1 MPRTKKPVDMSMHS
15 VKVPLTDTQLRKL
28 AKGQG
33 VRVNPKAGCTAYD
46 VWCKAGKCK
55 RMERMMTKGKG
66 FALKFD
72 PEEMDENV
80 EVEGG
85 RINFKKIGRTL
96 RSTAKAVGKFYRE
109 KVRPVVGPKIREAV
123 KKAIE
128 EGIPLAGEY
137 LGAVTG
143 QPEIVAAA
151 TSGPV
156 KRFAKKAAEKG
167 TEKLSKLTGAFGM
180 QMMPE
185 KGGALKMD
193 KGLAAQIEKMEHP
206 KIIAYK
212 AQLQD
217 NYSPFLNPKHPAMH
231 PTLPMPDNSLPLI
244 RQMSGKGLYMKG
256 NGLFASTAGM
266 GMGSPMDPALPPID
280 NSTYYM

>member
-1 MPRTKKPVDMSMHS
+1 MPRTKKVVETGMKSI
-15 VKVPLTDTQLRKL
+15 KLPLTDAQLRKL

-46 VWCKAGKCK
+46 VWCNAAKCN
-55 RMERMMTKGKG
+55 RMQKMMTKGKG

-72 PEEMDENV
+72 PEEMEENV
-80 EVEGG
+80 ETEGG
-85 RINFKKIGRTL
+85 RINFKKIGKTL
-96 RSTAKAVGKFYRE
+96 RSTAKAIGKFYRE
-109 KVRPVVGPKIREAV
+109 KVRPVVGPKIKEAV
-123 KKAIE
+123 KTAIE
-128 EGIPLAGEY
+128 QGIPLAGEY

-151 TSGPV
+151 TSAPV

-180 QMMPE
+180 AKVPE
-185 KGGALKMD
+185 KTKGGAMKMD
-193 KGLAAQIEKMEHP
+193 KSFAKQVYKMEHP
-206 KIIAYK
+206 KIIPYK

-231 PTLPMPDNSLPLI
+231 PTLPMADNSLPLI
-244 RQMSGKGLYMKG
+244 GRGLYVQGKGL
-256 NGLFASTAGM
+256 FAATTGGAV
-266 GMGSPMDPALPPID
+266 GSPMDPALPPID
-280 NSTYYM
+280 NSTYTM